1 MYEGVGL
8 YLLGRAGQDSVML
21 DELVV
26 HRPVVVQYLMGVG
39 RLVVQ
44 QEHANAAHVG
54 VVIEIDDEDVQRRR
68 PVAVRQDVVELP
80 RRLGGELVEAD
91 FSADELLQQGLI
103 MTRRVKYA
111 RLLAC
116 VLQDAVHALV
126 HVFVHDIT
134 AEIEV
139 LLRQDAHVRIEIQYM

>member
-1 MYEGVGL
+1 
-8 YLLGRAGQDSVML
+8 ML
-21 DELVV
+21 DKLVV

-44 QEHANAAHVG
+44 QEHADAAHVG

-68 PVAVRQDVVELP
+68 PVTVRQDVVELP
-80 RRLGGELVEAD
+80 RRLGRELVEVHLA
-91 FSADELLQQGLI
+91 ADELLQQSLI
-103 MTRRVKYA
+103 GARRVKYA
-111 RLLAC
+111 CLLAC
-116 VLQDAVHALV
+116 ILQDAAHALV
-126 HVFVHDIT
+126 HIFVHDVA